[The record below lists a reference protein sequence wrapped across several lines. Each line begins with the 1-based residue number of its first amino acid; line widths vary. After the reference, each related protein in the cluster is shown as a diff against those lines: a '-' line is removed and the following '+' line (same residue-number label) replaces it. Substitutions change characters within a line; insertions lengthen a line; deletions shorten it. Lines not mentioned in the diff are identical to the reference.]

1 MDNLRRIS
9 VVNPQLI
16 FNTLPDRN
24 GLGPDDPVHPLPAV
38 HSEMANIIIRTT
50 DYLINKTSRRD
61 DTAVDSPGDWGGQG
75 RIGLEWSG
83 IGSNWRGGSGGRGR
97 GLGRGRPGG
106 HRGFR
111 GQPSYPA
118 TRYVDQEDV
127 RDRRRPRFN

>member
-16 FNTLPDRN
+16 FNTLPDSN
-24 GLGPDDPVHPLPAV
+24 GLGLDDPVHPLPAV

-83 IGSNWRGGSGGRGR
+83 IGSNWRGVRAVSIPAALFQVD
-97 GLGRGRPGG
+97 GL
-106 HRGFR
+106 
-111 GQPSYPA
+111 QPQLYQA
-118 TRYVDQEDV
+118 DQI
-127 RDRRRPRFN
+127 